1 VSLLPTHAEG
11 LSQTMLESMALGKP
25 MLASNAG
32 GIPDVIRDG
41 VNGRLLPRHDA
52 EAWARALEDVLGDP
66 AYAARLAE
74 AGRRTAR
81 EEYSLERTVARTIA
95 VYEDVLRER

>member
-1 VSLLPTHAEG
+1 
-11 LSQTMLESMALGKP
+11 MLESMALGKP
-25 MLASNAG
+25 ILASNLG
-32 GIPDVIRDG
+32 GIPDVIRDE
-41 VNGRLLPRHDA
+41 VNGRLLPPEDS
-52 EAWARALEDVLGDP
+52 EAWARAIEQVLGDP

-81 EEYSLERTVARTIA
+81 EEFSIERTVARTIA